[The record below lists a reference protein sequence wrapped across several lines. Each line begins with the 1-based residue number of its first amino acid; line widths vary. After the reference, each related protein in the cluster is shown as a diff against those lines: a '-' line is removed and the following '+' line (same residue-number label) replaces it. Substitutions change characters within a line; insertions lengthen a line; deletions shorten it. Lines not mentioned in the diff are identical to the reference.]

1 METLRLF
8 IRLSRPIF
16 LFGGALCY
24 ALGAGIARYLGANI
38 DWGLYWLGQVWVTL
52 LQLSAQYINEY
63 FDEEVDRD
71 NPNRTLF
78 SGGSGALG
86 PGKLPRQVALISST
100 ACLTGVAYFSF
111 ILMNSYHL
119 PGLIVLI
126 MAATVIGAV
135 LYSVPPFRLV
145 TSGYGELMVTFLVSV
160 LLPVFA
166 FVLQK
171 GELHRLLAMT
181 TFPLFA
187 LHLAMMISF
196 EFPDYASDLKHDK
209 RVLLLRIG
217 WQRSMLIHNLLIL
230 CAFLILGLA
239 LVFGMPYKIGL
250 PVFLVLPVGLLQIW
264 QMRRIAD
271 GHSPNWNMLT
281 SVGVILFVS
290 SVYLFTYSYWIR

>member
-8 IRLSRPIF
+8 FRLSRPVF
-16 LFGGALCY
+16 LLGGALCY

-38 DWGLYWLGQVWVTL
+38 DWGLYWLGQAWVSM

-63 FDEEVDRD
+63 FDEDVDRD
-71 NPNRTLF
+71 NPNRTPF

-86 PGKLPRQVALISST
+86 PGKLPRVVALIASAT
-100 ACLTGVAYFSF
+100 CLTGVASF
-111 ILMNSYHL
+111 TIILMNSFHL

-126 MAATVIGAV
+126 MAGSVIGGL

-145 TSGYGELMVTFLVSV
+145 ASGYGELMVSFLIAV

-166 FVLQK
+166 FVLQT
-171 GELHRLLAMT
+171 GVLHRLLAMT

-196 EFPDYASDLKHDK
+196 EFPDYASDLKYDK
-209 RVLLLRIG
+209 RVLLIRIG
-217 WQRSMLIHNLLIL
+217 WQRSMLLHNLLIL

-239 LVFGMPYKIGL
+239 LAFGMPYKIGL

-264 QMRRIAD
+264 QMSRIAE
-271 GHSPNWNMLT
+271 GSSPNWSSLT
-281 SVGVILFVS
+281 LVGLILFVS